1 MTAEVKVANLP
12 RVANPREVFSQVLKY
27 ALVGL
32 SNTAIDAAA
41 YYALT
46 RWLGLGSLP
55 VLAKA
60 LAYAL
65 GMVNSFHWNR
75 TWTFK
80 SRGNP
85 WRAAALFTLSH
96 IAALGINAGTMA
108 FGLNILHL
116 PEAIALAVATAAA
129 FGWNFALN
137 KLVVFRVDAAE
148 ERGYNTPHARKHHYL
163 SSRPRQWG

>member
-12 RVANPREVFSQVLKY
+12 RVANPREAFLQVLKY

-32 SNTAIDAAA
+32 SNTAMDAAA

-46 RWLGLGSLP
+46 RWLWLGSLP
-55 VLAKA
+55 VLAKG
-60 LAYAL
+60 LAYAI

-85 WRAAALFTLSH
+85 WRAAALFILTH
-96 IAALGINAGTMA
+96 IAALGINAGMMA
-108 FGLNILHL
+108 VVLNLWRL
-116 PEAIALAVATAAA
+116 PEAGALVIATAAA

-148 ERGYNTPHARKHHYL
+148 QEGYNSHHACRNDSL
-163 SSRPRQWG
+163 SDPPRQRG